1 MEPTYELLTIVL
13 RSVSVSGLAVL
24 LSSTWSIPLALRL
37 TLTSSKLGK
46 MVEDL
51 VNALT
56 SIPTVVLGLLLY
68 MLLSRSGPLG
78 FLGLLYTPYAIVVGQ
93 AILVTPLITSIALTG
108 LLKVKDEVWELL
120 ISLGA
125 GRRQV
130 SQALVREG
138 LHQILSSILLGFN
151 RALGELGV
159 ALTVGG
165 NVRGLTRVM
174 TTAIALEVSRGEYEL
189 AVSLGLILLT
199 VSLALTLVVR
209 RLGVR

>member
-1 MEPTYELLTIVL
+1 M
-13 RSVSVSGLAVL
+13 
-24 LSSTWSIPLALRL
+24 
-37 TLTSSKLGK
+37 
-46 MVEDL
+46 
-51 VNALT
+51 
-56 SIPTVVLGLLLY
+56 
-68 MLLSRSGPLG
+68 
-78 FLGLLYTPYAIVVGQ
+78 LYTPYAIVVGQ

-108 LLKVKDEVWELL
+108 LLKVKEEVWELL

-138 LHQILSSILLGFN
+138 LPQILSSILLGFN

-189 AVSLGLILLT
+189 AVSLGLILLAA
-199 VSLALTLVVR
+199 SLALTLLVR
-209 RLGVR
+209 RLGAR

>member
-1 MEPTYELLTIVL
+1 MEYVYELLMIVL
-13 RSVSVSGLAVL
+13 RSISISGLAVL
-24 LSSTWSIPLALRL
+24 LASMWSIPLALRL
-37 TLTSSKLGK
+37 TLTDSKLGRV
-46 MVEDL
+46 VEDL

-78 FLGLLYTPYAIVVGQ
+78 SLGLLYTPYAIAVGQ
-93 AILVTPLITSIALTG
+93 AMLVTPLITSIASTG
-108 LLKVKDEVWELL
+108 LMRVKDEVWELL
-120 ISLGA
+120 TSLGA
-125 GRRQV
+125 SRG
-130 SQALVREG
+130 QASRALLREG
-138 LHQILSSILLGFN
+138 LRQVLSSILLGFN

-189 AVSLGLILLT
+189 AVSLGLILLA
-199 VSLALTLVVR
+199 VSLALTFAVR
-209 RLGVR
+209 RLGER

>member
-1 MEPTYELLTIVL
+1 MIVL
-13 RSVSVSGLAVL
+13 RTVSISGSAVL
-24 LSSTWSIPLALRL
+24 LASTWSIPLALRL
-37 TLTSSKLGK
+37 TLTDSKLGNV
-46 MVEDL
+46 VEDL

-78 FLGLLYTPYAIVVGQ
+78 SLGLLYTPYAITVGQ
-93 AILVTPLITSIALTG
+93 AILVTPLIISIASTG
-108 LLKVKDEVWELL
+108 LLRVKDEVWELL

-125 GRRQV
+125 SRGQA
-130 SQALVREG
+130 SQALMREG
-138 LHQILSSILLGFN
+138 LRQILSSILLGFN

-159 ALTVGG
+159 ALTVGE
-165 NVRGLTRVM
+165 NIRGLTRVM

-189 AVSLGLILLT
+189 AVSLGLILLA
-199 VSLALTLVVR
+199 VSLALTFAVR